1 MKEFDFLEKLTG
13 GKWTGL
19 SFLNTYHDGH
29 NRKLRLCEAIAI
41 SFSENFVLT
50 LEEIECPGA
59 LRSVGFSKSEDL
71 IARHISDE
79 TGVVIKDVFRILNV
93 TPRLEHPAKTI
104 RLGKFANPQVYIGYL
119 NPEGAMQL
127 LRRWQMVKRDVLNIN
142 LSCFMAVCSTA
153 VAAYTENRMV
163 FSMGC
168 PDSRKHGG
176 ISPDMLI
183 SAMPGRT
190 AQNLMQETE
199 KCPLMNINV
208 PVADTNLKC
217 FRV

>member
-1 MKEFDFLEKLTG
+1 M
-13 GKWTGL
+13 
-19 SFLNTYHDGH
+19 
-29 NRKLRLCEAIAI
+29 RLCEAIAI

-59 LRSVGFSKSEDL
+59 LRSVGFSKCEDL
-71 IARHISDE
+71 IASHISDE
-79 TGVVIKDVFRILNV
+79 TGVATKDVFRILTV
-93 TPRLEHPAKTI
+93 TPRLEYPPRSI
-104 RLGKFANPQVYIGYL
+104 RLGKFAKPQVYIGYL

-153 VAAYTENRMV
+153 VAAYTENRV
-163 FSMGC
+163 VLSMGC

-190 AQNLMQETE
+190 VQNLMQETE
-199 KCPLMNINV
+199 KCPLMNINA
-208 PVADTNLKC
+208 PVVDTVLKC
-217 FRV
+217 SKI